1 MSLPVNRSHFQTGVA
16 SGLLIA
22 LACAAAHAT
31 VFGRLQG
38 IVHDEQH
45 RPIAGARILVKGAGL
60 GAPLRTVTNGD
71 GYFSL
76 LTVPLGQYQVIIQH
90 AGFGTIQESV
100 EMATTGA
107 PMFHIQMYP
116 AAVQSAVRVTAAT
129 AKIDDR
135 SVTPSV
141 MVSRK
146 QIERSPGADRTN
158 SLAMITDY
166 VPGAYEVHDM
176 LHIRGGHQVNWQI
189 DGVSLPNTNIAST
202 LGPQI
207 DPKDI
212 ETLEVQRGSYE
223 ANLGDRTYGVFDVSP
238 RNGFDR
244 IDQAELVTSLGSY
257 WQTNDQLNFGSHT
270 ERFAYYGS
278 VNGNYSQYGLMPPV
292 PTPHHDAASGYGG
305 FVSLVE
311 NRTPRDQLRFVGQL
325 RSDRYQIPYDPN
337 ANDYEN
343 SQYDSSGLRDTQ
355 HEASGFAILTWV
367 RTLSPTTYFQLS
379 PFFNHVGADYQP
391 GAHDTPVAS
400 TANEISN
407 YAGAQ
412 ASVTRQLAWNTLDA
426 GFYSYAQHDH
436 TIYGA
441 IFNPPGPTR
450 NFLVKGS
457 ALGGLTEEYVSNN
470 LQATHWLTLIA
481 GFRASQFAADISE
494 FEVDPRFGVALRVP
508 KLGWVFRAF
517 YGRYYQAPPLITAT
531 GALAGYA
538 QQSSAAIVPLHGER
552 DEEHQFGVAIPLFGW
567 TLDADNFETR
577 ANNFLDHSNIGESN
591 LFFPVTIDG
600 ALIQGWEL
608 TLGSPQRWRYGHVT
622 LAYSNQLAQQRGPIT
637 GGLICEPA
645 SAPQC
650 DAGFNYVPL
659 DHDQRNTLNTGYSAT
674 LPWATFGSVHLYYG
688 SGFTNGLPSPRYPG
702 AYLPHDT
709 NLSFSLGK
717 TFRGQTTM
725 SVSLLNATDRRVL
738 LDNSLTFGGFH
749 YNAPREVIGE
759 ARFRFRYGRLFHHA
773 GKGGQ

>member
-1 MSLPVNRSHFQTGVA
+1 MLRRPILIAVVFLGVA
-16 SGLLIA
+16 VVLSCSVA
-22 LACAAAHAT
+22 RAT
-31 VFGRLQG
+31 VFGQIQG

-45 RPIAGARILVKGAGL
+45 RPIAGAQIVVEGSGL
-60 GAPLRTVTNGD
+60 GAPLRATTNRD
-71 GYFSL
+71 GFFSL
-76 LTVPLGQYQVIIQH
+76 LTVPLGRYQIVVKH
-90 AGFGTIQESV
+90 AGFTTVQQPV
-100 EMATTGA
+100 EVTTTGS
-107 PMFHIQMYP
+107 PVFHIQMYP
-116 AAVQSAVRVTAAT
+116 EAVQSSVRVTAAT
-129 AKIDDR
+129 STIDDR
-135 SVTPSV
+135 SVTPTV

-146 QIERSPGADRTN
+146 QIDQTPGADRTN

-176 LHIRGGHQVNWQI
+176 LHVRGGHQVNWQI

-212 ETLEVQRGSYE
+212 GTLEVQRGSYS

-244 IDQAELVTSLGSY
+244 NNQAEMVTTLGSY

-337 ANDYEN
+337 SGDYEN
-343 SQYDSSGLRDTQ
+343 SQYNSSGLRDTQ
-355 HEASGFAILTWV
+355 HERSGFAIFTWV
-367 RTLSPTTYFQLS
+367 RTLNAKTFFQISPY
-379 PFFNHVGADYQP
+379 FNHIGADYQP
-391 GAHDTPVAS
+391 GKEDTPVAS
-400 TANEISN
+400 TANEVSN

-412 ASVTRQLAWNTLDA
+412 ASITQQLSWNTLDA
-426 GFYSYAQHDH
+426 GFYSYAEHDH

-441 IFNPPGPTR
+441 AFNPPGSTP
-450 NFLVKGS
+450 NFQVHGS
-457 ALGGLTEEYVSNN
+457 ALGGLTEEYVSDN

-481 GFRASQFAADISE
+481 GVRASQFAADISE
-494 FEVDPRFGVALRVP
+494 FATDPRFGVALRVP
-508 KLGWVFRAF
+508 KLNWVFRAF
-517 YGRYYQAPPLITAT
+517 YGRYYQAPPLITAS
-531 GALAGYA
+531 GPLVGYA
-538 QQSSAAIVPLHGER
+538 QQSNAAIIPLHGER

-567 TLDADNFETR
+567 TIDADNFETR

-608 TLGSPQRWRYGHVT
+608 TLASPQRWRYGRVT
-622 LAYSNQLAQQRGPIT
+622 LAYSNQLAQQRGAIT
-637 GGLICEPA
+637 GGLVCEPA
-645 SAPQC
+645 TSPQC
-650 DAGFNYVPL
+650 DVGFNYVPL
-659 DHDQRNTLNTGYSAT
+659 DHDQRNTLNVGYTASMPHAI
-674 LPWATFGSVHLYYG
+674 FGTAHLYYG
-688 SGFTNGLPSPRYPG
+688 SGFANGLPSPTYPG

-709 NLSFSLGK
+709 NLSFSGGK
-717 TFRGQTTM
+717 TFHDRTTV
-725 SVSLLNATDRRVL
+725 SVSVLNATNRRVL

-759 ARFRFRYGRLFHHA
+759 ARFRFGYGGLMHHFE
-773 GKGGQ
+773 KGEK